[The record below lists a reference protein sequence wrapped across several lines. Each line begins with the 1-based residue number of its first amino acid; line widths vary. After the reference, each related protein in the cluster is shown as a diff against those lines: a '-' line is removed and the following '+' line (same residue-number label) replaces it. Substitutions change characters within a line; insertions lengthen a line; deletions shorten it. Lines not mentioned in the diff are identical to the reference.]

1 MFPRL
6 LTGAALCLAML
17 PAAAHKNFL
26 VPSSTTLA
34 GGVHWVSVDAARGND
49 LFYFNHNAMPV
60 DGLQIVAPDGAH
72 VTPARLERFR
82 HRVVF
87 EFRASQTGTYR
98 VAVVDHGLRAAWQD
112 NGQNRRWMGPAA
124 QYPQAVPQ
132 DATELRVSQIDNRIE
147 TFVTLGA
154 PSDLAPANKGLEID
168 YLTHPADWVAHG
180 EARVRLLLD
189 GKPLAK
195 GKLMVIRGGTRYRS
209 ALESATYIAGD
220 DGVMTVRTGP
230 AGLYW
235 MNASTHRPA
244 SMAPAKQ
251 HNLAYTAVVE
261 VLE

>member
-1 MFPRL
+1 MFLRSL
-6 LTGAALCLAML
+6 AGATLCLAML

-34 GGVHWVSVDAARGND
+34 SGIHWVSVDAARGND

-60 DGLQIVAPDGAH
+60 DGLQIVAPDGTH
-72 VTPARLERFR
+72 IEPAKLERFR
-82 HRVVF
+82 HRAVF
-87 EFRASQTGTYR
+87 EFQASQAGTYR

-112 NGQNRRWMGPAA
+112 NGQNRRWMGPAE
-124 QYPQAVPQ
+124 QYPQAVPR
-132 DATELRVSQIDNRIE
+132 DAKELRVFQIDNRIE

-154 PSDLAPANKGLEID
+154 PSDLVPANKGLEID
-168 YLTHPADWVAHG
+168 YLTHPADWVANG

-195 GKLMVIRGGTRYRS
+195 GKLTVIRGATRYRNV
-209 ALESATYIAGD
+209 LESATYIAGD
-220 DGVMTVRTGP
+220 DGVMAVRTGP

-235 MNASTHRPA
+235 MNASTQRPA
-244 SMAPAKQ
+244 NMAPAKH